1 MMPLVMRKRNES
13 IVFHTIQFKVAET
26 HAWLREDNR
35 AHGKHQHA
43 SLPSPTPEAFL
54 PPASNCIF
62 LGDCFK
68 KAGRILCQLRAK
80 RKMSPFKP

>member
-1 MMPLVMRKRNES
+1 MMPLVMRQRNES
-13 IVFHTIQFKVAET
+13 IVFHTMQFKVAET

-54 PPASNCIF
+54 PPRVELHFSWR
-62 LGDCFK
+62 LLQRG
-68 KAGRILCQLRAK
+68 GAK
-80 RKMSPFKP
+80 LVPAAREA